1 MSPTRIFVRLVQDC
15 LQFPGR
21 LLAIFASL
29 LGLAA
34 AQLYLTWLVKLWTE
48 QAVGSADPA
57 VLRSLLNR
65 AAVTT
70 AVTVV
75 AVFASRYLL
84 NSVNQRMIEGHREA
98 IDRRLLQMPVSAV
111 RERRSGEWLS
121 RVFNDTG
128 ALAGFV
134 RDILKRLVGEGI
146 VLIGSIAMMFYLRWE
161 LAAIAC
167 LLVPLVA
174 LLLTRLGERIRS
186 RGAVAQRAVGDLSA
200 LLNEQLQGL
209 TTIKDF
215 QTENFEH
222 RRFAGQNT
230 RYRRAVM
237 HSEWWIAMLMTAVWL
252 ITGMGLLGIIWYGTR
267 YALAGWLTAGGLF
280 AFCLYAVQTI
290 EPLRRLAEVQGML
303 QRALAAAERVY
314 DVIDAPEVEQE
325 GLSRLSD
332 AVRGEVR
339 LEGVGFWYREDEA
352 VLNGF
357 DLRIAARETVAVV
370 AASGHGKSTLASL
383 LVRFADP
390 QRGRILLDGI
400 DVRAVRLADLRRAV
414 CVVEQTPFIFS
425 GPLIDNIRYGS
436 WQASRAAVEAAVGL
450 AGLESLV
457 ASIGLDARLEEGGRD
472 LSGGQ
477 KQRIALARAIVR
489 DPAVLVLDE
498 ATSALDSDT
507 EAHIFAQLEPWLR
520 RRTAIVMAHRLATI
534 SRFGR
539 VVVLQ
544 GGRVV
549 GDGSVAALL
558 QRCPAFSQLFAEQLT
573 PLGPGDVARIAL
585 RATARRFDTQ

>member
-1 MSPTRIFVRLVQDC
+1 MTPRQTFARLVRDC

-21 LLAIFASL
+21 LLAIFISL
-29 LGLAA
+29 LGLGVV
-34 AQLYLTWLVKLWTE
+34 QLYLTWLVKLWTE
-48 QAVGSADPA
+48 QAVGGADPA
-57 VLRSLLNR
+57 VLRGLMAR
-65 AAVTT
+65 ATATT
-70 AVTVV
+70 AAAVV

-84 NSVNQRMIEGHREA
+84 NSVNQRMVERHREA
-98 IDRRLLQMPVSAV
+98 INRRVLRMAVLAV

-128 ALAGFV
+128 ALSGFV

-146 VLIGSIAMMFYLRWE
+146 VLIGSIAMMFYLRWQ

-167 LLVPLVA
+167 LLVPVVA

-186 RGAVAQRAVGDLSA
+186 RGAVAQSAVGDLSA

-215 QTENFEH
+215 QTEAFEH
-222 RRFAGQNT
+222 RRFAGQNAA
-230 RYRRAVM
+230 YRRAVM
-237 HSEWWIAMLMTAVWL
+237 RSEWWTAMLMTVVWL
-252 ITGMGLLGIIWYGTR
+252 ITGLGLLGIIWYGTR
-267 YALAGWLTAGGLF
+267 YAMAGRLTAGGLF
-280 AFCLYAVQTI
+280 AFCLYAVQTV

-314 DVIDAPEVEQE
+314 EVIDAPEVEEE
-325 GLSRLSD
+325 GLSRLP
-332 AVRGEVR
+332 APVRGEVR
-339 LEGVGFWYREDEA
+339 LEGVGFWYRENEP
-352 VLNGF
+352 VLDGL
-357 DLRIAARETVAVV
+357 DLRISARETLAVV
-370 AASGHGKSTLASL
+370 AASGHGKSSLASL

-400 DVRAVRLADLRRAV
+400 DLRAVRLADVRQAV
-414 CVVEQTPFIFS
+414 CVVEQNPFIFS
-425 GPLIDNIRYGS
+425 GPVIDNIRYGS
-436 WQASRAAVEAAVGL
+436 WQATRGAIDTAVAL
-450 AGLESLV
+450 AGLGPLVTSL
-457 ASIGLDARLEEGGRD
+457 GLDAPLEEGGRD

-498 ATSALDSDT
+498 ATSALDSDS
-507 EAHIFAQLEPWLR
+507 EAQIFAQIEPWLR
-520 RRTAIVMAHRLATI
+520 QRTVIVMAHRLATI

-544 GGRVV
+544 AGRIV
-549 GDGSVAALL
+549 GDGSVGALQ
-558 QRCPAFSQLFAEQLT
+558 QRCAPFRQLFAEQLA
-573 PLGPGDVARIAL
+573 PLGPGQAA
-585 RATARRFDTQ
+585 